1 MFKVT
6 VIGKNKLWF
15 YRAFHLVITLGYWCI
30 NLMSDCQIGQK
41 KIVPKDK
48 YVLCSMSSVFGNTS
62 DNNMDMIAAIYNSLA
77 QT

>member
-1 MFKVT
+1 MYKSHVWLP
-6 VIGKNKLWF
+6 N
-15 YRAFHLVITLGYWCI
+15 RA
-30 NLMSDCQIGQK
+30 K

-77 QT
+77 QTQSL

>member
-1 MFKVT
+1 
-6 VIGKNKLWF
+6 
-15 YRAFHLVITLGYWCI
+15 
-30 NLMSDCQIGQK
+30 MSDCQIGQK